1 MSRFAISRRKYAYI
15 LLKLTT
21 PTNIAKPIPTT
32 DTNALAILAR
42 LDTEGTKYNTARNI
56 TIIICAINAAT
67 ITEVA
72 MIKHFMKKKRLGSE
86 NCIRRTFPLSFWR

>member
-1 MSRFAISRRKYAYI
+1 LNYLRMSRFAISRRKYAYI

-56 TIIICAINAAT
+56 PITICAYSGASRPPIPEQAG
-67 ITEVA
+67 
-72 MIKHFMKKKRLGSE
+72 H
-86 NCIRRTFPLSFWR
+86 PLERNSDAG